1 MNHGKS
7 IHNCANCP
15 SRQSTEW
22 RALGESELALVD
34 QAKRTRTFEPG
45 MALYHQGDQGSG
57 VYCIQSGLIGLRRID
72 ENGNSVLIR
81 LCSAGTT
88 VGYRAILSKQ
98 DQRDTAEVLSSSVI
112 CLIERS
118 VVTKLLAANPQLG
131 ERFLQ
136 HLLEDTNEIEDDYA
150 RSLML
155 SQKSRFLHVMLVLYE
170 RLGYQDETGKPV
182 LELPIQRSDIASLIG
197 AQPESI
203 SRLIQK
209 VQREGLLH
217 FDSKR
222 VMFTDMDAVLHEV
235 GAAL

>member
-1 MNHGKS
+1 MDRSKS
-7 IHNCANCP
+7 SHNCANCP
-15 SRQSTEW
+15 SRNTTEW

-34 QAKRTRTFEPG
+34 QAKQTRTYEPG
-45 MALYHQGDQGSG
+45 MTLYHQGDQGGG

-72 ENGNSVLIR
+72 ENGNSVLLR

-98 DQRDTAEVLSSSVI
+98 AQRNTAEILSTSVVCFI
-112 CLIERS
+112 GRS
-118 VVTKLLAANPQLG
+118 LVTKLLAANPQLG

-136 HLLEDTNEIEDDYA
+136 RLLEDTNEIEDDYA

-155 SQKSRFLHVMLVLYE
+155 SQKSRFLHMMLVFYE
-170 RLGYQDETGKPV
+170 RFGYQDETGKPV

-197 AQPESI
+197 ARPESI
-203 SRLIQK
+203 SRMIHKLQT
-209 VQREGLLH
+209 EGLLH
-217 FDSKR
+217 FDSRR
-222 VMFTDMDAVLHEV
+222 VKFTDMDAVLREV